1 MEFEAKYGNEYKNL
15 QQNNLDEK
23 INTINNNNIKNIDD
37 EKIIKKNIVENN
49 LKIEGNELDK
59 NIIETL
65 RKNQYPLINDINEL
79 EIVNNRNKKN
89 NYKKSNTDL

>member
-23 INTINNNNIKNIDD
+23 INTINNNNNIKNIDD

-65 RKNQYPLINDINEL
+65 RKNQYPLINDINEF

-89 NYKKSNTDL
+89 N